1 MEKVVDKFVEKSADS
16 WSICFDRFLI
26 FKSHDGKEIR
36 TSPIIKIDMI
46 QRKVFTES
54 GSVYNLGEI
63 DPRYSDDI
71 ESAFSFY
78 RTSKSNI
85 ILVE

>member
-1 MEKVVDKFVEKSADS
+1 MEKVIDKVAES

-26 FKSHDGKEIR
+26 FKARDGKEIR
-36 TSPIIKIDMI
+36 TSPIVKIDMI
-46 QRKVFTES
+46 QRKVYTQS

-63 DPRYSDDI
+63 DPRYSDDV

>member
-1 MEKVVDKFVEKSADS
+1 MEKIIDKIVES

-26 FKSHDGKEIR
+26 FTDHTGKEIR
-36 TSPIIKIDMI
+36 TSPIVKIDMI

-54 GSVYNLGEI
+54 GSVYTLGEI
-63 DPRYSDDI
+63 DPRYSDDV

-78 RTSKSNI
+78 RTLKSNI